1 MVLFLCRL
9 STPIYCR
16 IDDQYGSFYVLFFG
30 LWKHSV
36 AEQKLN
42 IGNQY
47 LFVQVSFLWF
57 WRVQIA
63 EEGSTEKTLVIRIV
77 HIPQKSP
84 ALFFFGAGP
93 LLPACFPRENP
104 PARRRVSPHRPSPR
118 GRRWPAAKEDNIH
131 HR

>member
-16 IDDQYGSFYVLFFG
+16 IDTVVFMFFSSA
-30 LWKHSV
+30 LRKHSV

-47 LFVQVSFLWF
+47 LFLQVSFLWF

-104 PARRRVSPHRPSPR
+104 PARRRVRPHRPSPR